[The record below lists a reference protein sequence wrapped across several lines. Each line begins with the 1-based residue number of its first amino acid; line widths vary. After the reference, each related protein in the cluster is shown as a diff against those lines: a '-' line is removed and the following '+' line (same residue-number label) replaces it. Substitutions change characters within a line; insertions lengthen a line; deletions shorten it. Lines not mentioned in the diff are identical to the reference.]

1 MATPNAS
8 VSELLSLTV
17 QNIEDGDGMMD
28 HVSNLIPFYS
38 ELKKKGGVRT
48 SDGGP
53 SIQVPVEFA
62 ENGTYTRFQG
72 ADPINVSP
80 QEVFSSVVAPW
91 RQVAISV
98 TAHGQEQRQNSGKS
112 GIFDL
117 VKQRIENAK
126 HTAANNIEEDLLS
139 LGTATNQFTGIQA
152 LIPDDPTT
160 GQVQGINRATAT
172 NVWWRTNVT
181 DMTTDLSVASMSA
194 ANVQSGMND
203 LWRKCARY
211 KGKTSH
217 IFADDASFG
226 YYEDSL
232 QAIQR
237 ITDPSK
243 GALGY
248 ESYAYKANIPV
259 IYTPTV
265 NGMPSEH
272 MYFIDMSAIAFYV
285 HKDANLTA
293 LPERH
298 SFNQEVMAR
307 ILVLMGNLVLLNARK
322 VGVLK
327 E

>member
-1 MATPNAS
+1 
-8 VSELLSLTV
+8 
-17 QNIEDGDGMMD
+17 MD
-28 HVSNLIPFYS
+28 HVSNMIPFYN
-38 ELKKKGGVRT
+38 ELKKADGVRM

-62 ENGTYTRFQG
+62 SNGTYTRFSG
-72 ADPINVSP
+72 ADVINVSP
-80 QEVFSSVVAPW
+80 QEVFTSVVAPW
-91 RQVAISV
+91 RQVAIAITSN
-98 TAHGQEQRQNSGKS
+98 GQEVRQNSGKS
-112 GIFDL
+112 QAFDF
-117 VKQRIENAK
+117 VKSRLENAK
-126 HTAANNIEEDLLS
+126 HTASNNIETDLLS

-160 GQVQGINRATAT
+160 GTVQQINRATST
-172 NVWWRTNVT
+172 NGWWRTNVT

-194 ANVQSGMND
+194 ANITSGMNA
-203 LWRKCARY
+203 LWRKCTKF
-211 KGKTSH
+211 KGKVTH
-217 IFADDASFG
+217 IFADDDCYG

-248 ESYAYKANIPV
+248 ESYLYKTIPV
-259 IYTPTV
+259 IFTPQV
-265 NGMPSEH
+265 NGMPAEH
-272 MYFIDMSAIAFYV
+272 MYFIDMGAIAFYV

-298 SFNQEVMAR
+298 SYNQEVMAR